1 MKTIAQPFIQ
11 EGTQMY
17 SVVLKAADAV
27 RLGQV
32 AVWVE
37 EEDGETSGYQRAP
50 EPTRLRK
57 VAQYLQRDPKPL
69 MPTSVLI
76 GIRGQQLGA
85 KELDHGIVELELPE
99 DVPLW
104 IVDGQHRVGGLRRAI
119 EEDGVERLKD
129 YAIPAVIVEFA
140 DEEEE
145 ANQFRVIN
153 ETAKKINTQ
162 LARRLLALRVGQRGV
177 TGRRAVRDA
186 GRMWEA
192 KSVDVIRTLTESP
205 DSPWHGRIQPPNQKK
220 GSNHV
225 VRELSF
231 STSLK
236 PLLTSYPYD
245 TWDCA
250 KIGRL
255 LSRYWEA
262 WSNLVP
268 EAFEEPSKYVMM
280 KTPGVFS
287 LHVVA
292 RYVFDVLRRRDISDP
307 TVDDFEDILRDLD
320 TYASAKYWETGNIE
334 GAAMAGS
341 MAGFKLLADT
351 FIDDLAASHHIIGDL
366 T

>member
-1 MKTIAQPFIQ
+1 MKTVGIPFVQ

-17 SVVLKAADAV
+17 NVVLRGEDAA

-32 AVWVE
+32 AIWVE
-37 EEDGETSGYQRAP
+37 TEEGETSGYQRAP
-50 EPTRLRK
+50 EAARLRK

-69 MPTSVLI
+69 MPTSVLF
-76 GIRGQQLGA
+76 GVRGKHLNARDLG
-85 KELDHGIVELELPE
+85 HGVVELELPE
-99 DVPLW
+99 DEPLW

-119 EEDGVERLKD
+119 EEDGVDRLRS
-129 YAIPAVIVEFA
+129 YPIPGVIVEFA

-153 ETAKKINTQ
+153 ETMKKINTQ
-162 LARRLLALRVGQRGV
+162 LARRLLALRVGQRGAG
-177 TGRRAVRDA
+177 GRRAVREA
-186 GRMWEA
+186 GRLWEA
-192 KSVDVIRTLTESP
+192 KSVDVIRTLTDSP
-205 DSPWHGRIQPPNQKK
+205 DSPWHGRIQPPNKK
-220 GSNHV
+220 RSPEHV

-236 PLLTSYPYD
+236 PVLTSYPYD
-245 TWDCA
+245 TWEGT
-250 KIGRL
+250 KVGRL
-255 LSRYWEA
+255 LARYWEA

-268 EAFEEPSKYVMM
+268 EAFDDPNEYVIM

-292 RYVFDVLRRRDISDP
+292 RYVLDVLRRRDITEP
-307 TVDDFEDILRDLD
+307 TVDDFQDVLKDLD
-320 TYASAKYWETGNIE
+320 VYATADYWKSGNIE

-351 FIDDLAASHHIIGDL
+351 FIDALEEAGHRAD
-366 T
+366 

>member
-1 MKTIAQPFIQ
+1 MRTMAIPFVQ

-17 SVVLKAADAV
+17 SVVLAGEDAA

-32 AVWVE
+32 AIWVE
-37 EEDGETSGYQRAP
+37 TEDGETSGYQRAP
-50 EPTRLRK
+50 EAARLRK

-69 MPTSVLI
+69 MPTSVLM
-76 GIRGQQLGA
+76 GVRGLRLDA
-85 KELDHGIVELELPE
+85 KELANGVVELELPE
-99 DVPLW
+99 DEPLW

-119 EEDGVERLKD
+119 EEEGVDRLKS
-129 YAIPAVIVEFA
+129 YPIPAVIVEFA

-153 ETAKKINTQ
+153 ETMKKINTQ
-162 LARRLLALRVGQRGV
+162 LARRLLALRVGQRGAA
-177 TGRRAVRDA
+177 GKKAVREA

-192 KSVDVIRTLTESP
+192 KSVDVIRTLTDSP

-220 GSNHV
+220 EPQHV

-236 PLLTSYPYD
+236 PILTSYPYD
-245 TWDCA
+245 TWEGG
-250 KIGRL
+250 KIGRH

-262 WSNLVP
+262 WRNLAS
-268 EAFEEPSKYVMM
+268 EAFDEPNEYVIM

-292 RYVFDVLRRRDISDP
+292 RYVFDVLRRRDITEP
-307 TVDDFEDILRDLD
+307 TVDDFQDILKDLD
-320 TYASAKYWETGNIE
+320 EYATAYYWKSGNIE

-351 FIDDLAASHHIIGDL
+351 FTDALEAAGHRAD
-366 T
+366 